1 MTLLAVN
8 GLEAGYGPIQVLRD
22 VGFSVDDGEF
32 LGILGHN
39 GMGKS
44 TLLKTLAGEISATRG
59 SIRFDGKEIS
69 LLPSHLRARAG
80 IGYVPQG
87 RQIFPALT
95 VRENMKMAA
104 LGGLQP
110 LEIVDRV
117 LTRFPRL
124 HPIVDRMG
132 GVLSGGEQ
140 QILALARCLCGAPKI
155 MLLDEPTEGVQPSIR
170 DEIVDTL
177 HRLRSESGLTV
188 LLVEQNVKF
197 MESLADRVLHMDK
210 GHLLSGQPHEAW

>member
-1 MTLLAVN
+1 MTLLAVE
-8 GLEAGYGPIQVLRD
+8 GVEGGYGSIQVLRD
-22 VGFSVDDGEF
+22 IGFSMEDGEF

-44 TLLKTLAGEISATRG
+44 TLLKVLAGELPATRG
-59 SIRFDGKEIS
+59 SIRFQGKDIS
-69 LLPSHLRARAG
+69 GLPSHLRARAG

-95 VRENMKMAA
+95 VRENMRMAA
-104 LGGLQP
+104 LGARQP
-110 LEIVDRV
+110 LDTVDRV
-117 LTRFPRL
+117 LKRFPRL
-124 HPIVDRMG
+124 HPIADRMG

-155 MLLDEPTEGVQPSIR
+155 ILLDEPTEGVQPSIR

-177 HRLRSESGLTV
+177 HRLRSESGLAL

-197 MESLADRVLHMDK
+197 MESLADRVLRMDK
-210 GHLLSGQPHEAW
+210 GQLTDAPVELA

>member
-1 MTLLAVN
+1 MTLLAVK
-8 GLEAGYGPIQVLRD
+8 GLEAGYGPIQVLRN
-22 VGFSVDDGEF
+22 VGFSIGEGEF

-44 TLLKTLAGEISATRG
+44 TLFKALAGEIPTTKG
-59 SIRFDGKEIS
+59 SIHFEGKEIS
-69 LLPSHLRARAG
+69 PLPSHRRARAG

-104 LGGLQP
+104 LGAHQP
-110 LEIVDRV
+110 AETVDR
-117 LTRFPRL
+117 LLASFPRL

-140 QILALARCLCGAPKI
+140 QILALARCLCAAPKI

-177 HRLRSESGLTV
+177 HRLRSEVGLTL

-210 GHLLSGQPHEAW
+210 GHLLVGAPEEAW

>member
-44 TLLKTLAGEISATRG
+44 TLLKALAGEISATRG

-69 LLPSHLRARAG
+69 RLPSHLRARAG

-104 LGGLQP
+104 LGGHQP

-117 LTRFPRL
+117 LARFPRL

-140 QILALARCLCGAPKI
+140 QILALARCLCRRA
-155 MLLDEPTEGVQPSIR
+155 ENHAARTNRQRACSHRCATRSSIR
-170 DEIVDTL
+170 CIGCAPSPDL
-177 HRLRSESGLTV
+177 PCC
-188 LLVEQNVKF
+188 
-197 MESLADRVLHMDK
+197 
-210 GHLLSGQPHEAW
+210 LSSRT

>member
-104 LGGLQP
+104 LGGHQP

-117 LTRFPRL
+117 LARFPRL

-177 HRLRSESGLTV
+177 HQLRSESGLTV

-197 MESLADRVLHMDK
+197 MESLADRVLHMDR
-210 GHLLSGQPHEAW
+210 GCLHTGAPQEVW

>member
-1 MTLLAVN
+1 MTLLEVR
-8 GLEAGYGPIQVLRD
+8 GLEAGYGPIQVLRG
-22 VGFSVDDGEF
+22 VGFSIEAGEF

-44 TLLKTLAGEISATRG
+44 TLLKALAGEIPAIKG
-59 SIRFDGKEIS
+59 SILFEGKELS
-69 LLPSHLRARAG
+69 GLASHIRARAG

-104 LGGLQP
+104 LGARQP
-110 LEIVDRV
+110 IEIVDRT
-117 LTRFPRL
+117 LERFPRL

-140 QILALARCLCGAPKI
+140 QILALARCLCAAPKI

-177 HRLRSESGLTV
+177 HRLRSEAGLTL

-210 GHLLSGQPHEAW
+210 GHLLVGAPEEAW